1 MTTTTVTISALTST
15 DASPKQ
21 QNELRQ
27 LWVDVEKKQ
36 QRNQRYQAKLDKFYQ
51 EFKQQ
56 LEPIEQE
63 VCFVAEAWIRHLL
76 AFIPRK
82 SIKGAQRE
90 ALYEWI
96 EEELE
101 IIESNPFNPVN
112 TRALREAFTHALA
125 EQSEN
130 EMQGVTFS
138 QEDINRVRDDLEE
151 ILGQPLSLSDEE
163 LEALA
168 KSPDKLQDYIFSLL
182 EERARNASEEGE
194 DSTFS
199 PNDFFTH
206 SQDEDTDDDR
216 YRTEPTGDGA
226 LLFDDKRMTKLYRQL
241 AKKLHPDRERDSAKQ
256 GEKQALMQ
264 QLSQAKKEKDP
275 LALLLLAQRF
285 LPEHELALDSDMLRH
300 LEKSLKDRV
309 AQLNQEHQALKDGHD
324 VKSVVWRRFGGGN
337 KASRQH
343 CLDKYRY
350 QLIDS
355 ADELRDKFARI
366 TTVKALQDDLK
377 IRVNQ
382 RSQLEQAFF
391 DFGLFM

>member
-1 MTTTTVTISALTST
+1 MTTVTISALTST

-21 QNELRQ
+21 QSKLRQ

-36 QRNQRYQAKLDKFYQ
+36 QRNQRYQAKLDRFYQ

-56 LEPIEQE
+56 LEPLEQE
-63 VCFVAEAWIRHLL
+63 VCFVAEAWVRHLI

-96 EEELE
+96 DEELE
-101 IIESNPFNPVN
+101 IIESNPFSPVN
-112 TRALREAFTHALA
+112 TNELRKAFTHALA
-125 EQSEN
+125 EQSEK

-138 QEDINRVRDDLEE
+138 QEDIYRVRYDLEA

-182 EERARNASEEGE
+182 EERAQNVNEEGE
-194 DSTFS
+194 DSTCSF
-199 PNDFFTH
+199 NDFFTH

-216 YRTEPTGDGA
+216 YRTKPTGDGA
-226 LLFDDKRMTKLYRQL
+226 LLFDDRRMAKLYRQL
-241 AKKLHPDRERDSAKQ
+241 AKKLHPDRERDSVKQ
-256 GEKQALMQ
+256 AEKHALMQ

-285 LPEHELALDSDMLRH
+285 LPEHELALDNDMLRH

-343 CLDKYRY
+343 GLDKYRY

-355 ADELRDKFARI
+355 ADELRDKCARI

-382 RSQLEQAFF
+382 KSQLEQAFF